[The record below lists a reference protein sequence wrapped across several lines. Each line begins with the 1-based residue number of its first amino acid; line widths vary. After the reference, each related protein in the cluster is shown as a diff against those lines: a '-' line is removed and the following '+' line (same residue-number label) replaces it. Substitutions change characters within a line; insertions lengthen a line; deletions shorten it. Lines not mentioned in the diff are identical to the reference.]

1 MIDKKFFK
9 IGANVVAKF
18 RKHTFENALDINGKT
33 FKGYSTRPSKWTS
46 MNMKKSARGL
56 IPKGGISYKDAKES
70 GQMKRQASE
79 FAGSTAPVLSSDL
92 MRDWKLLKVTDN
104 GFSFGTKKFG
114 DRVKHLAKRGRVIAK
129 DGKELPK
136 DIVTYLMNEADKYV
150 KKELGKTKGAKLDIR
165 VS

>member
-18 RKHTFENALDINGKT
+18 REHTFEKALDINGNK

-70 GQMKRQASE
+70 GQMLRQFSK
-79 FAGSTAPVLSSDL
+79 FANSTAPVLSSDL
-92 MRDWKLLKVTDN
+92 LRDWKLRKVTNN
-104 GFSFGTKKFG
+104 GFSFGTVAFG
-114 DRVKHLAKRGRVIAK
+114 DRVNHLAKKGRVISK
-129 DGKELPK
+129 DGKALPK
-136 DIVTYLMNEADKYV
+136 DIAKYLMKEADRYV
-150 KKELGKTKGAKLDIR
+150 QKKLDKTKGGTFNI
-165 VS
+165 